1 MRMSSSVCVSA
12 PLRISQRFGLG
23 GVDERDEREREYG
36 DSKTFLSHSWKSHP
50 FLSCY

>member
-1 MRMSSSVCVSA
+1 VCAFPHRYELVKDLDS
-12 PLRISQRFGLG
+12 GGG